1 MTRWIPIVIVLFL
14 LSGCGFTQT
23 GDTIRTFVKEGSLQV
38 MSEGLNNAL
47 WFQCELAAIGV
58 LKRKFQ
64 ISAEM
69 ANAYNT
75 ICDVPS
81 EARVIKSSD

>member
-1 MTRWIPIVIVLFL
+1 MTRYKPIFIVLFL
-14 LSGCGFTQT
+14 LAGCGFTQT
-23 GDTIRTFVKEGSLQV
+23 GDTIRTLVKEGSLQA

-47 WFQCELAAIGV
+47 WFQCELAAIGAV
-58 LKRKFQ
+58 KRKFQ

-69 ANAYNT
+69 ADAYNT
-75 ICDVPS
+75 ICDVPT